1 MRISERESKRA
12 INFGGYVIY
21 LVCQLVSVL
30 PIHYVRCAVFLCAS
44 VVKKAFTD
52 SNCPQTAGQGRFG
65 PGPGRG

>member
-12 INFGGYVIY
+12 INFAGYVIY

-30 PIHYVRCAVFLCAS
+30 PIHYVRCAVFLCALCAS

-52 SNCPQTAGQGRFG
+52 SNFPHTAGQG
-65 PGPGRG
+65 